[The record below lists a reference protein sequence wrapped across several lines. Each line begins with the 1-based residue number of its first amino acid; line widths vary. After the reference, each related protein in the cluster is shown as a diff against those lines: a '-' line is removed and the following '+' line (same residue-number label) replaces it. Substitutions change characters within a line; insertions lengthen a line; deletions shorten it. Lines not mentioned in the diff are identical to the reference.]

1 MNSQTNITPD
11 YIYPGQVF
19 DELGSM
25 VTIMPKFP
33 ALAYN
38 LWSLP
43 GSRDVV
49 NAAASEVIQSGI
61 DPYGE

>member
-1 MNSQTNITPD
+1 MNGQTTIIPD

-19 DELGSM
+19 DELGSL
-25 VTIMPKFP
+25 VSVMPRFP
-33 ALAYN
+33 AFAFN

-43 GSRDVV
+43 GSRDAV

>member
-1 MNSQTNITPD
+1 MEPLSIKPD

-19 DELGSM
+19 DELGSLA
-25 VTIMPKFP
+25 TIMPNTP
-33 ALAYN
+33 GLAFN
-38 LWSLP
+38 LWTLP
-43 GSRDVV
+43 GSRTAM